1 MDAFT
6 PIGQN
11 KRLSTPADYQ
21 LPTLIILFI
30 IKVKKINDCTNIQS
44 FKEAI
49 DQLECKQ
56 TVINQKKR
64 SSFANAS
71 STQNTYDYLKSKH
84 KITIRL
90 NTLYLY
96 NLKKISE

>member
-21 LPTLIILFI
+21 LP
-30 IKVKKINDCTNIQS
+30 TNIQS